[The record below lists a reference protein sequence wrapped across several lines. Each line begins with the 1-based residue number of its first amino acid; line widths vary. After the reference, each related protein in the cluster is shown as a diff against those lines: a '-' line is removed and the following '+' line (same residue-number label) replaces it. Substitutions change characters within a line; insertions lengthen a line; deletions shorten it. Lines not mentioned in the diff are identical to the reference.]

1 MQSVSEEW
9 TELPWLTTSYSSQWT
24 NVVVFLFT
32 FLNFIFLFAFLYL
45 VVSNQS
51 CMIAVVQMQFKLFV
65 ICSLKHKC
73 FGVLFSSII
82 SENVNL
88 SKFTAAHSPKRG

>member
-1 MQSVSEEW
+1 MGFSSCSWVLFFNSISNNRALVILQSVSEEW

-32 FLNFIFLFAFLYL
+32 FINIIFFAFAFLYL

-51 CMIAVVQMQFKLFV
+51 CMIAVVQMQFK
-65 ICSLKHKC
+65 
-73 FGVLFSSII
+73 
-82 SENVNL
+82 
-88 SKFTAAHSPKRG
+88 